1 MHRLPLHSRPS
12 AGRPKRATYLIRSV
26 FALAI
31 ACLLLQP
38 GCFFRRNKVPN
49 APTIP
54 APVRIVL
61 LPMNVPPDNEDLRWL
76 SFATEVR
83 MMEVAAAVPD
93 LELVPLWESLPASLQ
108 TLGVSRTTTDE
119 VSEFIAARLSAR
131 WATAGRIVPAKEGY
145 TFRIDFIPARPSQV
159 PFRFEKI
166 SSVEAMDSR
175 FREAFEQLARYLN
188 VRPPEQEKTPLLD
201 IKKLREIA
209 QAIDIEYGWFA
220 EAKPGSAGA
229 LVGELAARNRNLAR
243 LLFNPTLYPVL
254 EK

>member
-1 MHRLPLHSRPS
+1 MRCVL
-12 AGRPKRATYLIRSV
+12 
-26 FALAI
+26 ALAV
-31 ACLLLQP
+31 AGLLLQP
-38 GCFFRRNKVPN
+38 GCLFRKNKAPS

-61 LPMNVPPDNEDLRWL
+61 LPMNVPPDKEDLRWL

-83 MMEVAAAVPD
+83 MMEAATAVPD

-108 TLGVSRTTTDE
+108 TLGVSRTTTEE
-119 VSEFIAARLSAR
+119 VSNFIAARLSAR
-131 WATAGRIVPAKEGY
+131 WATDGRIIPAKEEY
-145 TFRIDFIPARPSQV
+145 TFRIDFVPARPSQV

-166 SSVEAMDSR
+166 SSIESMDSQ

-188 VRPPEQEKTPLLD
+188 VRPPEEAKAPLLD
-201 IKKLREIA
+201 LKKLREIA
-209 QAIDIEYGWFA
+209 QAIDVEYGWFS

-243 LLFNPTLYPVL
+243 LLFSPTLYPVL
-254 EK
+254 EKQQ